1 MNKIQTIDQLVLVAK
16 KGYHIKCPDVA
27 YLAKWVKAESLMAF
41 SARGLQTAISKGTV
55 CRELQSVTDQLDL
68 LQDCKDKIRAS
79 GLSYGE
85 LAKRLE
91 ITIQGVSFFMRSAS
105 SSTRTIAKYL
115 KVIS

>member
-16 KGYHIKCPDVA
+16 KGYHVKCPEVA
-27 YLAKWVKAESLMAF
+27 YLAKWTKAESLMSF
-41 SARGLQTAISKGTV
+41 SARGLQTAISKGMV

-68 LQDCKDKIRAS
+68 LQDCKDKIRSS
-79 GLSYGE
+79 GQSYGQIAE
-85 LAKRLE
+85 KLN
-91 ITIQGVSFFMRSAS
+91 ITIQGVSKFMRSAS

>member
-1 MNKIQTIDQLVLVAK
+1 MNQIQTIDQLMLVAK
-16 KGYHIKCPDVA
+16 KGYHIKCPEVA

-41 SARGLQTAISKGTV
+41 SARGLQTAISKGMV
-55 CRELQSVTDQLDL
+55 CRELQSATNQLDL
-68 LQDCKDKIRAS
+68 LQDCKDKIRSS
-79 GLSYGE
+79 GQSYGQIAE
-85 LAKRLE
+85 KLN